1 MRPRSSN
8 PVSEGPSP
16 NTARSS
22 IIPLFPAARPDGMPS
37 APGED
42 LGTGLAAWA
51 WSHHSTLTP
60 IDDALAAAPA
70 SLALLRDGFEDR
82 VLSRPGDDHAAL
94 LWRLGRWL
102 ATQTSQRPR
111 SLEIID
117 DWTVVVDRRVLQI
130 DASGHIRDL
139 SPRSGGQG
147 TRLASLACWG
157 RRR

>member
-1 MRPRSSN
+1 MAGP
-8 PVSEGPSP
+8 PDEG
-16 NTARSS
+16 
-22 IIPLFPAARPDGMPS
+22 
-37 APGED
+37 
-42 LGTGLAAWA
+42 LGT
-51 WSHHSTLTP
+51 TLTAPSWLHHPTLEP
-60 IDDALAAAPA
+60 IGDALAAAPA

-82 VLSRPGDDHAAL
+82 ALCRPGDDHAAR

-102 ATQTSQRPR
+102 ATQTSQRPS

-130 DASGHIRDL
+130 DAAGHIRDL
-139 SPRSGGQG
+139 SPRPGNQG

>member
-1 MRPRSSN
+1 VRHRSSN
-8 PVSEGPSP
+8 PVSEAPSP

-22 IIPLFPAARPDGMPS
+22 AVPLFPIARPDGTPS
-37 APGED
+37 APDEG
-42 LGTGLAAWA
+42 LGTGLAVRP
-51 WSHHSTLTP
+51 WSHHSTPTP
-60 IDDALAAAPA
+60 IDDALLAAPA

-82 VLSRPGDDHAAL
+82 ALPWPGDDHPAR

-102 ATQTSQRPR
+102 ATQTSQRPK